1 MKYLIS
7 KLAEF
12 KQCILYS
19 VKHYVCQFKGHEPE
33 KHLDETEGWICTT
46 RCKKCHS
53 NLMGG
58 FTWKLK
64 HIPPPNSTPK
74 QIEEWE
80 AYCESKWQSLRDSCA
95 YL

>member
-7 KLAEF
+7 KLADF
-12 KQCILYS
+12 KQWILYI
-19 VKHYVCQFKGHEPE
+19 VMHCVCQFKGHEPE

-53 NLMGG
+53 TLMGG
-58 FTWKLK
+58 FTWKFK
-64 HIPPPNSTPK
+64 QIPPPNSTPK

-80 AYCESKWQSLRDSCA
+80 AYCESKWQSLRNSCA
-95 YL
+95 